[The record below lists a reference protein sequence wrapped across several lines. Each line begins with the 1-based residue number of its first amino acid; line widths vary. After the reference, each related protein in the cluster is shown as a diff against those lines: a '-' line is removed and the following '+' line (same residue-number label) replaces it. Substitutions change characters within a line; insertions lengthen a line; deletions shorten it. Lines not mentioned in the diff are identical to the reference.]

1 MIGPCWRGEV
11 DRLIVG
17 ADIELGEKKATKVVG
32 ASAGDGLKRGNLL
45 SC

>member
-1 MIGPCWRGEV
+1 MIGPCWRREV

-17 ADIELGEKKATKVVG
+17 ADVELGQEKATEMVG